1 MRGFG
6 LSFLVERGPNMTIKI
21 GLIGH
26 AISQSQSPALHKML
40 GEIYGFDI
48 QYDLIEP
55 EHNTLECFNETV
67 GRMRSEGYVATNVT
81 FPFKQ
86 LATHFVT
93 NSDQAVEMVGS
104 TNTMR
109 IGAEAIDATNTD
121 FSGFVKGYQI
131 RRGDKSAGDVLMLGA
146 GGVGRAVA
154 FGLTKLNAKKI
165 YVYDLSAA
173 GAESLVEALVAAGA
187 DAEAILA
194 DEIPKI
200 AKEVDGL
207 VNCTPIGH
215 LKSPGN
221 PLDAALFGCQ
231 SWAFD
236 AVYVP
241 LDTEFLKASHT
252 AGLDLVS
259 GFDLFF
265 YQGIDAFQFFVQ
277 KEVDPALARE
287 QFVAKFN
294 VSSQLLK
301 L

>member
-1 MRGFG
+1 
-6 LSFLVERGPNMTIKI
+6 MTIKI

-26 AISQSQSPALHKML
+26 AISQSQSPALHEML
-40 GEIYGFDI
+40 GEIYGFDVK
-48 QYDLIEP
+48 YDLIEP
-55 EHNTLECFNETV
+55 EHNTLECFQETV
-67 GRMRSEGYVATNVT
+67 DRMRSEGYVATNVT

-86 LATHFVT
+86 LATHVVT
-93 NSDQAVEMVGS
+93 NGDQAVEMVGS

-109 IGAEAIDATNTD
+109 IGQESIDATNTD
-121 FSGFVKGYQI
+121 FSGFVKGYQS
-131 RRGDKSAGDVLMLGA
+131 RRGDRPAGDVLMLGA

-173 GAESLVEALVAAGA
+173 GAESLVEALVAVGA
-187 DAEAILA
+187 DGEAILA
-194 DEIPKI
+194 DEIPTI
-200 AKEVDGL
+200 AKQVDGL

-221 PLDAALFGCQ
+221 PLDPSLFGGQ
-231 SWAFD
+231 KWAFD

-241 LDTEFLKASHT
+241 LDTEFLKASHA

-265 YQGIDAFQFFVQ
+265 YQGIDAFQFFVNS
-277 KEVDPALARE
+277 KVDPSEARTR
-287 QFVAKFN
+287 FVEKFK
-294 VSSQLLK
+294 VSSDLLD
-301 L
+301 LA

>member
-1 MRGFG
+1 
-6 LSFLVERGPNMTIKI
+6 MTIKI

-40 GEIYGFDI
+40 GDIYGFDI

-55 EHNTLECFNETV
+55 EHNTLECFKETLD
-67 GRMRSEGYVATNVT
+67 RMRSEGYIASNVT

-86 LATHFVT
+86 LATHVVT
-93 NSDQAVEMVGS
+93 NGDQAVEMVGS

-121 FSGFVKGYQI
+121 FSGFVKGYQS
-131 RRGDKSAGDVLMLGA
+131 RRGDKPAGKVLMLGA

-154 FGLTKLNAKKI
+154 FGLTKLNAEKV
-165 YVYDLSAA
+165 YVYDLSAT
-173 GAESLVEALVAAGA
+173 GAESLVEALIASGT

-194 DEIPKI
+194 DEIPKV

-221 PLDAALFGCQ
+221 PLDASLFGGQ

-241 LDTEFLKASHT
+241 IDTEFLHASHQ

-265 YQGIDAFQFFVQ
+265 YQGIEAFQFFVN
-277 KEVDPALARE
+277 KEVDSALARK
-287 QFVAKFN
+287 QFV
-294 VSSQLLK
+294 SQLNVTSAL
-301 L
+301 LELY

>member
-1 MRGFG
+1 MI
-6 LSFLVERGPNMTIKI
+6 IKL

-26 AISQSQSPALHKML
+26 AIGQSQSPALHQML
-40 GEIYGFDI
+40 GEIYGFNI

-55 EHNTLECFNETV
+55 EHNTLECLTETV
-67 GRMRSEGYVATNVT
+67 ERMRSEGYVATNVT

-86 LATHFVT
+86 LAYHIVT
-93 NSDQAVEMVGS
+93 TGDQAVEMVGS

-109 IGAEAIDATNTD
+109 IGSEAIEATNTD
-121 FSGFVKGYQI
+121 FSGFVNAYLS
-131 RRGDKSAGDVLMLGA
+131 RRGDKPAGNVLMLGA

-154 FGLTKLNAKKI
+154 FGLTKLNAEKI

-173 GAESLVEALVAAGA
+173 GAESLVEALIAAGT

-194 DEIPKI
+194 DQIPDT
-200 AKEVDGL
+200 AKQVDGL

-221 PLDAALFGCQ
+221 PLDSSLFGGQ
-231 SWAFD
+231 KWAFD

-241 LDTEFLKASHT
+241 LDTEFLQASHA

-277 KEVDPALARE
+277 KEVDPALARK

-294 VSSQLLK
+294 VSSHLLE

>member
-1 MRGFG
+1 
-6 LSFLVERGPNMTIKI
+6 MTIKI

-40 GEIYGFDI
+40 GEIYGFDV

-55 EHNTLECFNETV
+55 EHNTLECFQETV
-67 GRMRSEGYVATNVT
+67 SRMKEQGYVATNVT

-86 LATHFVT
+86 LATHVVT
-93 NSDQAVEMVGS
+93 DADQAVEMVGS

-109 IGAEAIDATNTD
+109 IGADSFEATNTD
-121 FSGFVKGYQI
+121 FSGFVKGYVS
-131 RRGDKSAGDVLMLGA
+131 RRGDKPAGKVLMLGA

-154 FGLTKLNAKKI
+154 FGLTKLNAEKI

-173 GAESLVEALVAAGA
+173 GAESLVEALIASGA

-194 DEIPKI
+194 DEIPNV
-200 AKEVDGL
+200 AKQVDGL

-221 PLDAALFGCQ
+221 PLDPSLFGGQ
-231 SWAFD
+231 KWAFD

-241 LDTEFLKASHT
+241 LDTEFLQASHA
-252 AGLDLVS
+252 AGLELVS

-277 KEVDPALARE
+277 KEIDPSEARA
-287 QFVAKFN
+287 QFVKQFN
-294 VSSQLLK
+294 VNSQLLD
-301 L
+301 LN